1 MDWLARLLD
10 RIFPPAP
17 EPIRG
22 ALVEFQYQAVRRQ
35 IPSLHLAA
43 LFNLAIVMGVLWD
56 QGAPLASYAW
66 MPVVGLLNVHRLLLW
81 RRRALDV
88 SVPADAARTLRN
100 SSIAALVSVAGIS
113 LYSAWSYWL
122 EIFPYPLLIPV
133 SVTFG
138 SFSIAH
144 CLASLRPAAASC
156 IVVGIVPT
164 SAVMIARGDFLSLCI
179 GASAISVSLLQ
190 LRMLSEYERHIL
202 ATLRLQREVE
212 QLANSDGLTG
222 LLNRR
227 AFIAAY
233 ERAFADP
240 GGPPRA
246 LLVLDIDHFK
256 HVNDRHG
263 HDVGDRV
270 LLRFS
275 ALIRAAC
282 GDADSAGRFGGEEF
296 IMLVAAGDGSAFAAR
311 LGRSIAGHDFRHAE
325 CPVERVT
332 VSIGVHPVDRAAPE
346 FDAAFAR
353 ADAALY
359 AAKAAGRNRVCA
371 SHELGAAAQLT
382 DPLN

>member
-1 MDWLARLLD
+1 MHRLARLSD
-10 RIFPPAP
+10 RLFPPAP
-17 EPIRG
+17 APIRG
-22 ALVEFQYQAVRRQ
+22 ALVAFQYQAVRRQ

-56 QGAPLASYAW
+56 NGAPLASYAW
-66 MPVVGLLNVHRLLLW
+66 MPLVGLLNVHRLLLW
-81 RRRALDV
+81 RGRSRDGA
-88 SVPADAARTLRN
+88 VPADAARTLRN
-100 SSIAALVSVAGIS
+100 SSRAALASVAGIS

-122 EIFPYPLLIPV
+122 GLFPYPLLIPV

-144 CLASLRPAAASC
+144 CLASLRPAAAGC
-156 IVVGIVPT
+156 IVIGIVPT
-164 SAVMIARGDFLSLCI
+164 SLVMMARGDFLSLCI

-190 LRMLSEYERHIL
+190 LRLLAEHERHIL
-202 ATLRLQREVE
+202 ATLLLQREVE
-212 QLANSDGLTG
+212 QLANRDGLTG

-233 ERAFADP
+233 ERAVTDP
-240 GGPPRA
+240 GAPPRA

-256 HVNDRHG
+256 RVNDCHG

-270 LLRFS
+270 LLMFS
-275 ALIRAAC
+275 GLLRAAC
-282 GDADSAGRFGGEEF
+282 GDGDAAGRFGGEEF
-296 IMLVAAGDGSAFAAR
+296 VMLVAAGDSRAFAAG
-311 LGRSIAGHDFRHAE
+311 LGQRIARHDFRHAE

-332 VSIGVHPVDRAAPE
+332 VSIGVHPVDREAAG

-371 SHELGAAAQLT
+371 SPELRALT